1 MLVHEGNFPVYNISL
16 KILDLT
22 KMEALPFDK
31 LFPKGDMTKEEWEA
45 LMKERDIQGEF
56 NSLREKATIRLE
68 LSILIPGSAYE
79 FARFQIPYE
88 LNEQKYL
95 VQIFSRNA
103 KLSQTIIYRRIKGLW
118 RRSMRVS
125 RDIGSGNKNVILKE
139 EIHPEISIQ

>member
-1 MLVHEGNFPVYNISL
+1 MIHTHWSTSWYSTVRKRKHVPIVKTPF
-16 KILDLT
+16 
-22 KMEALPFDK
+22 AL
-31 LFPKGDMTKEEWEA
+31 
-45 LMKERDIQGEF
+45 
-56 NSLREKATIRLE
+56 
-68 LSILIPGSAYE
+68 PGSAYE
-79 FARFQIPYE
+79 FARFHIPYE